1 MFKRWDHLCRRWMK
15 QNEQIVEFPAKIMG
29 SAFTEVHTLR
39 FITGRYV
46 FLVGAV

>member
-1 MFKRWDHLCRRWMK
+1 MK

-29 SAFTEVHTLR
+29 SAFTEVLVHTLR

-46 FLVGAV
+46 FLVGTV